1 MEVPIVTED
10 WFVKQLKTAATMQA
24 LLTLAKERP
33 DRKALA
39 TKWKSGKVTAK
50 LVGYELRIPGFSKL
64 V

>member
-50 LVGYELRIPGFSKL
+50 LAGYELRIPGFSKL